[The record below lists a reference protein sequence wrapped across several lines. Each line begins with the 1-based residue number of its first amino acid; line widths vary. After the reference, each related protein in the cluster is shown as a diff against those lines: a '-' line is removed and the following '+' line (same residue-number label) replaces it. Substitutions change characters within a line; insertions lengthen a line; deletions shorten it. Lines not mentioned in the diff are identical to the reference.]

1 MTDLIETNEQV
12 EASRREAQLVAH
24 TIHGGIVVYTK
35 TCWQCGTRFTTNSS
49 YYNLCSDWC
58 LSDYLYD
65 RGINWD
71 PEAEV
76 DKRWPGGEA
85 DAIISSDTMLVL
97 KVWAR
102 KILKLHS

>member
-1 MTDLIETNEQV
+1 VTITETPEMN
-12 EASRREAQLVAH
+12 EASRREAQLVAA
-24 TIHGGIVVYTK
+24 TIHGGITVSRKV
-35 TCWQCGTRFTTNSS
+35 CWQCKETFVTNNPL
-49 YYNLCSDWC
+49 YNLCSDWC

-76 DKRWPGGEA
+76 ADRWHGDPP
-85 DAIISSDTMLVL
+85 DAIISSDTLLVL

-102 KILKLHS
+102 KIMKL